1 MDDQV
6 HIIWTSPDKGIAKN
20 FAFMYALNSKLK
32 QWWQEVHLIVW
43 GPSAQ
48 LLAEDAE
55 LQASIAVLLESGV
68 HVSAC
73 RRCAENYGVVGQLE
87 ALGLEVIYMGEPLTK
102 ILRSGER
109 VITA

>member
-6 HIIWTSPDKGIAKN
+6 HIIWTSADKDIAKN

-32 QWWQEVHLIVW
+32 HWWREVHLIVW
-43 GPSAQ
+43 GPSAR

-55 LQASIAVLLESGV
+55 LQESIATLMAGGV

-73 RRCAENYGVVGQLE
+73 RRCAENYEVADQLE

-102 ILRSGER
+102 ILKAGER

>member
-6 HIIWTSPDKGIAKN
+6 HIIWTSPDKEIAKN
-20 FAFMYALNSKLK
+20 FAFMYALNAKLK
-32 QWWQEVHLIVW
+32 HWWQEVHLIVW
-43 GPSAQ
+43 GPSAR

-55 LQASIAVLLESGV
+55 LQESIATLMRGGV

-73 RRCAENYGVVGQLE
+73 RRCAENYGVADQLE

-102 ILRSGER
+102 ILKAGER